1 MLTIRSSLILAAAT
15 LTFVFSIVDW
25 QEPRAS
31 TDMARWNEPLA
42 LLSLSTLIWIW
53 IEWLLFQ
60 RLKVSAKP
68 VIRNCSRTIDGQ
80 SHRYVTM
87 VADRSFSVKV
97 SGVLP
102 KVARGYRIIVNDSVP
117 DTFAVVEGASFRVID
132 AGGFEEFEFEYKT
145 STSICG
151 QVSFPGLRIEVS
163 DYWGFFRSEQFIPT
177 AQEPTVLPYLIR
189 PQTTVSVLK
198 HNNLQRHIG
207 HHRHKSA
214 GVSSELLGIRDYRIG
229 DPPRTIAWKPTA
241 RLGKLMTREFENEV
255 PIRATLLVD
264 LAIYQFQGRPG
275 ASAADRAI
283 TSCAAIA
290 KLLLAD
296 RDPVAATLMQSDK
309 VQRIEHGSGER
320 QLARLLQYLM
330 AASNPNPPLEHF
342 SIDDLVQLVFDN
354 CSRRFPRLF
363 DEHFNDSPVRKRIFS
378 FTAGRLDR
386 IRRSLAIVLEHL
398 LELEPGVSTRL
409 QLDDSR
415 MRNAC
420 LAYVQ
425 KYSVVASSTNV
436 TISPPWSDPNLWYRE
451 SRKMTLLLADILM
464 EAKSRAKD
472 NELFVLIA
480 PEPFD
485 RECEEAL
492 DKVIKTVVSAGHR
505 LVFVAPMVP
514 YIKPVIFDPVAKRIL
529 ESTDMKSSRNAESGF
544 KKRMG
549 ELGVAFARIDDPK
562 LMQIV
567 AMEVGL
573 LQSGK
578 SRGRVLRAR

>member
-15 LTFVFSIVDW
+15 LTCVFSIVDW

-117 DTFAVVEGASFRVID
+117 DTFAVVEGTSFRVID

>member
-117 DTFAVVEGASFRVID
+117 DTFAVVEGTSFRVID

>member
-1 MLTIRSSLILAAAT
+1 
-15 LTFVFSIVDW
+15 
-25 QEPRAS
+25 
-31 TDMARWNEPLA
+31 
-42 LLSLSTLIWIW
+42 
-53 IEWLLFQ
+53 
-60 RLKVSAKP
+60 
-68 VIRNCSRTIDGQ
+68 
-80 SHRYVTM
+80 
-87 VADRSFSVKV
+87 
-97 SGVLP
+97 
-102 KVARGYRIIVNDSVP
+102 
-117 DTFAVVEGASFRVID
+117 
-132 AGGFEEFEFEYKT
+132 
-145 STSICG
+145 
-151 QVSFPGLRIEVS
+151 
-163 DYWGFFRSEQFIPT
+163 
-177 AQEPTVLPYLIR
+177 
-189 PQTTVSVLK
+189 
-198 HNNLQRHIG
+198 
-207 HHRHKSA
+207 
-214 GVSSELLGIRDYRIG
+214 
-229 DPPRTIAWKPTA
+229 
-241 RLGKLMTREFENEV
+241 
-255 PIRATLLVD
+255 
-264 LAIYQFQGRPG
+264 
-275 ASAADRAI
+275 
-283 TSCAAIA
+283 
-290 KLLLAD
+290 
-296 RDPVAATLMQSDK
+296 MQSDK

-451 SRKMTLLLADILM
+451 SRKMTLLLA
-464 EAKSRAKD
+464 
-472 NELFVLIA
+472 